1 MILPGPRNLITDVE
15 GILVGNAEDVD
26 ALTGTTVI
34 LPALPVVA
42 AVDVRGGASGSRETA
57 ALDPSG
63 LVSHIH
69 ALALSGGSVFGLD
82 AASAVTH
89 ELARRGI
96 GFSFG
101 PQPWP
106 SPVAPAAVLFDIMN
120 GGNKWTK
127 DPPYFELGA
136 KALSGASAGFRL
148 GNVGA
153 GMGAVAGRL
162 KGGLGSASV
171 TWNGYTLGA
180 LVAVNSVGS
189 CVIPGSARLWAR
201 NLAIGDEMGPA
212 IAAAAR
218 PSEAEPLAESK
229 LDPQI
234 RENTTIAVIATDAV
248 LHEVEAKRLAIM
260 AADGMARA
268 IRPVHPPFDGDTIFA
283 LATGRISLGDVPAR
297 TLTALGSLAADTL
310 ARAIGRA
317 LWEAQAVGQWQ
328 SYRDLIGR
336 FTTETR

>member
-89 ELARRGI
+89 ELARRGV

-101 PQPWP
+101 AQPWP
-106 SPVAPAAVLFDIMN
+106 SPVVPAAVLFDLMN
-120 GGNKWTK
+120 GGSKWAG
-127 DPPYFELGA
+127 DPPYF
-136 KALSGASAGFRL
+136 RL
-148 GNVGA
+148 GGEALGTAGADFVLGNIGA
-153 GMGAVAGRL
+153 GTGAVAGRL

-171 TWNGYTLGA
+171 TWQGYTLGA

-189 CVIPGSARLWAR
+189 CVIPGTARLWAR

-212 IAAAAR
+212 VAAVAR
-218 PSEAEPLAESK
+218 PSEAEPLAETK
-229 LDPQI
+229 LDPQPLQ
-234 RENTTIAVIATDAV
+234 NTTIAAVATDA
-248 LHEVEAKRLAIM
+248 
-260 AADGMARA
+260 
-268 IRPVHPPFDGDTIFA
+268 A
-283 LATGRISLGDVPAR
+283 LTK
-297 TLTALGSLAADTL
+297 
-310 ARAIGRA
+310 
-317 LWEAQAVGQWQ
+317 
-328 SYRDLIGR
+328 
-336 FTTETR
+336 